1 MEPPHSRT
9 RCNGCLLSL
18 LPSPHKVAPD
28 GTYSKPP
35 MTKIAYGTL
44 VQVRSGFVILVAKAL
59 AKAVTIATRYSVVRR
74 QGESEIG

>member
-1 MEPPHSRT
+1 
-9 RCNGCLLSL
+9 
-18 LPSPHKVAPD
+18 
-28 GTYSKPP
+28 

-59 AKAVTIATRYSVVRR
+59 AKAVTIVTRYSVVRR